1 MRDALKRRKKTP
13 GSVRRRHE
21 KNGRISPLRGIV
33 NLAAIFQQAKKILE
47 AKRNLEAKR
56 ILEAKRSLVL
66 EA

>member
-1 MRDALKRRKKTP
+1 MKKMGAFHLFPTAESLFGGEEAP
-13 GSVRRRHE
+13 F
-21 KNGRISPLRGIV
+21 RGIV

-47 AKRNLEAKR
+47 AKRSLEAKK